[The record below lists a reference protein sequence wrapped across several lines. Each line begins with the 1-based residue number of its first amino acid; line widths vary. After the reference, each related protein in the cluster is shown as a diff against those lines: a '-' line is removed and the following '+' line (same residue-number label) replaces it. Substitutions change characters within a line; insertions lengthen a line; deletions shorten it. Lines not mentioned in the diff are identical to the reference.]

1 MKIIKFEILELIH
14 TKNLDSRR
22 DVFILERSQST
33 VVSTGNGGKGFNFG
47 EANSCTVE
55 LIKMWNRKV
64 KFKQ

>member
-1 MKIIKFEILELIH
+1 MKIIRYKILELIP

-55 LIKMWNRKV
+55 LIKMLNRKV

>member
-1 MKIIKFEILELIH
+1 MKIIRYKI
-14 TKNLDSRR
+14 LDSRR

-55 LIKMWNRKV
+55 LIKMLNRKV